1 MAASNGR
8 SEAERQAGTSA
19 ARARDV
25 SADAICE
32 RGGRAAAGKPVSRFG
47 HVSGQWEDGAV
58 GTGMSREG
66 L

>member
-32 RGGRAAAGKPVSRFG
+32 RGGEQQQGSLSP
-47 HVSGQWEDGAV
+47 
-58 GTGMSREG
+58 G
-66 L
+66 LAM